1 MSKLTDIQ
9 AWRLEIEIAEKYRN
23 EEFGEYNRKNRTGAG
38 ENIDYYE
45 KGFFTEGEEGYGVTD
60 LMVTTLNIVDAITSI
75 MVPSLYFKNPKT
87 VCTPTK
93 MESEATATIASRI
106 IDHYRRKL
114 EVERT
119 NKQIIWDAYLLGKG
133 HYKIGY
139 VTKFGKDIED
149 KTKKKPK
156 DPLRAAVD
164 KGLIAIGL
172 KEKDKEE
179 VIQPDIDLR
188 IIAEN
193 PFIEYISPF
202 DFIMDPRAKSI
213 DDAMW
218 WGHRIR
224 KTVKSLKENKRYK
237 NTADLKGDEPDDMPD
252 YDSKNIS
259 QSELE
264 AFHTVDLYEMHYRND
279 DEFYLLY
286 LTKDSDGEYLEQ
298 YHDKSIYELNE
309 WQTDELNYKK
319 HAHKQYPRSDISKIK
334 ALQDRITSTI
344 DAILEQVD
352 RFSPKIA
359 YDQSGVTTQGK
370 KSLMEGGT
378 GALVECNG
386 NPADVFKELNFT
398 QLKADL
404 ANLLDQIISLI
415 SIQTGLTK
423 AQLTGVSDSGS
434 ATEATIEQGGQ
445 NIRMSDMQEKTTSFV
460 NRQSR
465 KLWKISTQFVD
476 FEELQLINGVKG
488 INTETGTPEYS
499 WLTVSPK
506 EREQLVNGEYD
517 FDIETGSTEK
527 INLAVVRK
535 AFENWFNILAKTEV
549 IALMQQQGHKFNIAE
564 FAKKGMDA
572 FPELGIDSSK
582 VIQPITP
589 ETQGLIPD
597 AMIPQP
603 GLPGGGQQGGP
614 TAGSDTNELRAQLAE
629 GTPSTA
635 GELNKVY

>member
-1 MSKLTDIQ
+1 MARLTDIQ
-9 AWRLEIEIAEKYRN
+9 AWRLEIEIAEKFRDDEFGQYNRN
-23 EEFGEYNRKNRTGAG
+23 ERTGAG

-45 KGFFTEGEEGYGVTD
+45 KGFFVGGEEGYGVTD
-60 LMVTTLNIVDAITSI
+60 LMITTLNIVDAITSI

-93 MESEATATIASRI
+93 VESESTSTIAARI
-106 IDHYRRKL
+106 IDYYRRRL
-114 EVERT
+114 EVERV
-119 NKQIIWDAYLLGKG
+119 NRQIIWDAYVLGKG

-149 KTKKKPK
+149 KTKKPETLK
-156 DPLRAAVD
+156 DKVN
-164 KGLIAIGL
+164 KGLEAIGL
-172 KEKDKEE
+172 KEKEKKE
-179 VIQPDIDLR
+179 VVQPDIDLR
-188 IIAEN
+188 ILAEN

-237 NTADLKGDEPDDMPD
+237 NTADLKGDEPDDMPTFEVG
-252 YDSKNIS
+252 SIS

-264 AFHTVDLYEMHYRND
+264 AFHTVYLYEIHYRND
-279 DEFYLLY
+279 GEFYLLY
-286 LTKDSDGEYLEQ
+286 FTKDADGEYLEQ
-298 YHDKSIYELNE
+298 YNDKSIYELNE
-309 WQTDELNYKK
+309 WQTDELNFKK
-319 HAHKQYPRSDISKIK
+319 HSHKQYPRSDISKIK
-334 ALQDRITSTI
+334 KLQDRITATI

-359 YDQSGVTTQGK
+359 YDSTGLTVQGK
-370 KSLMEGGT
+370 KSLKEGGT
-378 GALVECNG
+378 GALVECTT
-386 NPADVFKELNFT
+386 NPAEVFKELNFT

-404 ANLLDQIISLI
+404 ARLLDQIISLI

-445 NIRMSDMQEKTTSFV
+445 NIRMSDMQENVRTFV

-465 KLWKISTQFVD
+465 KAWKIITQFVD
-476 FEELQLINGVKG
+476 IEQLELINGVKG
-488 INTETGTPEYS
+488 IDQKTGMPLYN
-499 WLTVSPK
+499 WLTISPQ
-506 EREQLVNGEYD
+506 EREKLENGEYD

-549 IALMQQQGHKFNIAE
+549 IALMQAQGHKFNIAE

-582 VIQPITP
+582 VIQPITQ
-589 ETQGLIPD
+589 ETQGLIPKE
-597 AMIPQP
+597 MIPQP
-603 GLPGGGQQGGP
+603 GMPGGAGQGGT
-614 TAGSDTNELRAQLAE
+614 TAGSNANALKAQMGE
-629 GTPSTA
+629 GTPSVSKTIN
-635 GELNKVY
+635 EVY